1 MWKYIKMLDFWVTV
15 GGVELKHE
23 GVKCGNKECTKTN
36 IGMKKKF
43 WLIDWIVNAGVH
55 NLHNNLTST
64 DSDHWDSGPWKW
76 FGVAQL

>member
-1 MWKYIKMLDFWVTV
+1 M
-15 GGVELKHE
+15 GNSRGCGVEAW
-23 GVKCGNKECTKTN
+23 
-36 IGMKKKF
+36 IGWNAEIKNAQKLISEWRRKF